1 MSFLKRIAA
10 QLPASWQSELKKI
23 YFRDQIRR
31 GIFITEEPEFAL
43 LAEFISDGDWVV
55 DVGANIG
62 HYTKRLSELVGCA
75 GRVIAIEPV
84 PETFL
89 LLTENLGYIQ
99 HDNVTLLNV
108 AAAENSGI
116 AGMTI
121 PKFSTGLRNF
131 YQAHLVSEADAE
143 LLVLTLSLDS
153 ILCLCEKQITLV
165 KIDAEGHEAGVLR
178 GMKEILRRDRPV
190 MIVETFS
197 EEVIGQMRTI
207 GYSCER
213 LSGSSNVI
221 FRYTLNS

>member
-10 QLPASWQSELKKI
+10 WLPASWQSELKRI
-23 YFRDQIRR
+23 YFRNQIRH
-31 GIFITEEPEFAL
+31 GTFITEEPEFAL
-43 LAEFISDGDWVV
+43 LAEFVSDGDWVV

-62 HYTKRLSELVGCA
+62 HYTKRLSELVGCT

-89 LLTENLGYIQ
+89 LLTANLQYIR
-99 HDNVTLLNV
+99 HDNITLLNA
-108 AAAENSGI
+108 AAAENSGV

-121 PKFSTGLRNF
+121 PTFSTGLKNF
-131 YQAHLVSEADAE
+131 YQAHLVSEEDAE
-143 LLVLTLSLDS
+143 LRVLTLSLDS
-153 ILCLCEKQITLV
+153 ICLCERQIALV

-197 EEVIGQMRTI
+197 EEVIDQMRTV

-213 LSGSSNVI
+213 LPGSSNVI
-221 FRYTLNS
+221 FRYTLSE

>member
-10 QLPASWQSELKKI
+10 WLPASWQSELKRI
-23 YFRDQIRR
+23 YFRNQIRH
-31 GIFITEEPEFAL
+31 GVFITEEPEFAL
-43 LAEFISDGDWVV
+43 LAEFVSDGNWVV

-62 HYTKRLSELVGCA
+62 HYTKRLSELVGYT

-89 LLTENLGYIQ
+89 LLTENLKHIQ
-99 HDNVTLLNV
+99 HDNITLLNA
-108 AAAENSGI
+108 AAAENSGV

-121 PKFSTGLRNF
+121 PKFSTGLKNF
-131 YQAHLVSEADAE
+131 YQAHLVSEKDAE
-143 LLVLTLSLDS
+143 LRVLTLSLDS
-153 ILCLCEKQITLV
+153 VCLCEKQIALV

-197 EEVIGQMRTI
+197 EEVINQMRTI

-213 LSGSSNVI
+213 LPGSSNVI
-221 FRYTLNS
+221 FRYTLSS